1 MFLNVVCGR
10 LAERP
15 IRSGQLQH
23 SPALCRPGGLTAIRS
38 LTKVREM
45 DETRIP
51 QVRSFNRVVAERFG
65 TLHDRFL
72 GRARPMGESR
82 LLWEIGPSGADVRS
96 LRGRLGL
103 DSGYLSR
110 VLRSLEN
117 QGLIEVSAS
126 TADGRLRR
134 VCLTSAGRKE
144 RAELDRRSDALVL
157 DVLEALTEQQRSRLA
172 AAMADVERLLQASM
186 VTYEVEDPAGADAK
200 WCFEQYFTELN
211 RRFDTGFEPARS
223 ISAEPDE
230 LTPPAGLLVVARLRC
245 RVIGCGALKF
255 HPKKQADLKRMW
267 VAPDVRGLGVG
278 RRMLF
283 ELERHARASG
293 VAVVRL
299 ETNQTLTEAI
309 SLYRRSGY
317 VEVGAFSDEPY
328 AHHWFEKRLTP
339 KRRSRSG

>member
-1 MFLNVVCGR
+1 M
-10 LAERP
+10 E
-15 IRSGQLQH
+15 
-23 SPALCRPGGLTAIRS
+23 
-38 LTKVREM
+38 K
-45 DETRIP
+45 TRIP
-51 QVRSFNRVVAERFG
+51 QVRSFSRVVAERFG

-72 GRARPMGESR
+72 GRSRPMGESR

-117 QGLIEVSAS
+117 QGMIEVSVSA
-126 TADGRLRR
+126 ADGRLRR
-134 VCLTSAGRKE
+134 ACLTSAGRKE
-144 RAELDRRSDALVL
+144 RAELDRLSDALVL
-157 DVLEALTEQQRSRLA
+157 DVLEALTEQQCSRLA
-172 AAMADVERLLQASM
+172 AAMAEVERLLQASM
-186 VTYEVEDPAGADAK
+186 VAYEVENPAHADAQ
-200 WCFEQYFTELN
+200 WCFNQYFTELN
-211 RRFDTGFEPARS
+211 TRFDTGFDPARS
-223 ISAEPDE
+223 ISAEPEE
-230 LTPPAGLLVVARLRC
+230 LTPPAGLLVVARLRG
-245 RVIGCGALKF
+245 RAVGCGALKF
-255 HPKKQADLKRMW
+255 HPKKQADVKRMW